1 MVRCGESPR
10 NATVSVR
17 TPVAGYFRL
26 IPKITVMKEESK
38 IQIRRMKVS
47 HLTQVRNQNLLYHRQ
62 YITVPSLLIAGKWF
76 EKAGF
81 TVSSPVDVM
90 VSEGELIIK
99 KVNS

>member
-1 MVRCGESPR
+1 MNE
-10 NATVSVR
+10 
-17 TPVAGYFRL
+17 
-26 IPKITVMKEESK
+26 KQKEESK

-90 VSEGELIIK
+90 VSEGELLIK
-99 KVNS
+99 KVNG